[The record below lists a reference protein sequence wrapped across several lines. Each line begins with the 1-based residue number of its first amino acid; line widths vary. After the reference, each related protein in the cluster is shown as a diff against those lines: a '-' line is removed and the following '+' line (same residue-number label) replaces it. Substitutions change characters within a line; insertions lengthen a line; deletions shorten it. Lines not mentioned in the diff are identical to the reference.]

1 MSIVS
6 LVAAALLPTTVLA
19 SEASNHDAFRFLAPH
34 AFASTVMCES
44 TPVLRHQR
52 AADSTL
58 KSLFDAGQPFPEFLA
73 AAKARREG
81 WLRMADSARVDDALL
96 ARARAVGGRWRFLV
110 IAIDACGDSMNSVP
124 YLAKLAELVPGLELR
139 IVLPVNGRAVQQ
151 THRSMDGRTATP
163 TIVLLDETDSDRGCI
178 VELPREIRHW
188 AHGVRTTVSSDSLH
202 AGIRAFY
209 ARNRGQAIAAEAVEL
224 LEMAKAGR
232 AVCERGEAK

>member
-1 MSIVS
+1 MSLS
-6 LVAAALLPTTVLA
+6 FALALELAFAALLPAAPMHATGPALPWAETRLCPVAAPVFHMAGADTTLL
-19 SEASNHDAFRFLAPH
+19 EF
-34 AFASTVMCES
+34 FAS
-44 TPVLRHQR
+44 
-52 AADSTL
+52 
-58 KSLFDAGQPFPEFLA
+58 GQSFPDFLN

-96 ARARAVGGRWRFLV
+96 ARARAVGGQWRFLV

-139 IVLPVNGRAVQQ
+139 IVLPKQGRSVQEA
-151 THRSMDGRTATP
+151 HRSMDGRPATP
-163 TIVLLDETDSDRGCI
+163 TIVLLDAEGADRGCI

-209 ARNRGQAIAAEAVEL
+209 ARNRGQGIATEAVEM
-224 LEMAKAGR
+224 LEAARAGKV
-232 AVCERGEAK
+232 ACERGQPT